1 MNKRSR
7 ERLKSKN
14 LSDLF
19 SSPEATYEN
28 EIVQVLPDGSIGL
41 LSLEDMIDATNR
53 IGSHSSFVGNL
64 RYVLE
69 TYNYFLLQKLIKS
82 CNMLVGRLKQS
93 SVPLRSG
100 LFCGW
105 PFITDF
111 SNQLVLIFAENMGN
125 FGFSHLLVT
134 LKKGRSLKSDDN
146 SDVDFWN
153 FSLCQSLGYCMNMYV
168 QEKYK
173 AT

>member
-14 LSDLF
+14 LSDLC

-93 SVPLRSG
+93 SVP
-100 LFCGW
+100 
-105 PFITDF
+105 
-111 SNQLVLIFAENMGN
+111 
-125 FGFSHLLVT
+125 
-134 LKKGRSLKSDDN
+134 
-146 SDVDFWN
+146 
-153 FSLCQSLGYCMNMYV
+153 
-168 QEKYK
+168 
-173 AT
+173 